1 MMFWHD
7 EPKKKA
13 RIEII
18 PMIDV
23 MMFLMV
29 FFVLISLHVIPAA
42 GIKTVLPSSSHSEN
56 LDSVHHAV
64 ISIGKSQIVQL
75 DGKDCALPSL
85 PGQIKAMQSSFGK
98 VDVVINGDK
107 GADMQKLVDV
117 MDAVKNSG
125 ITAISIAAS
134 KK

>member
-1 MMFWHD
+1 MIFWQE
-7 EPKKKA
+7 EPRKKA

-29 FFVLISLHVIPAA
+29 FFVLISLHVIPAT
-42 GIKTVLPSSSHSEN
+42 GIKTVLPSSTHSEN
-56 LDSVHHAV
+56 IAVVHHAV
-64 ISIGKSQIVQL
+64 ITIGKSDVVQI
-75 DGKDCALPSL
+75 DGKDCELSGLSARIRSML
-85 PGQIKAMQSSFGK
+85 ASFGK

-107 GADMQKLVDV
+107 GADMQKLVSV
-117 MDAVKNSG
+117 MDAVKDSG

>member
-1 MMFWHD
+1 MIFWQ
-7 EPKKKA
+7 EESRRKA

-29 FFVLISLHVIPAA
+29 FFVLISLHVIPAT
-42 GIKTVLPSSSHSEN
+42 GIKTVLPSSSHTDN
-56 LDSVHHAV
+56 IDAVHHAV
-64 ISIGKSQIVQL
+64 ITIGKSDVVQI
-75 DGKDCALPSL
+75 DGRDCSLASL
-85 PGQIKAMQSSFGK
+85 PEKISALLASFK
-98 VDVVINGDK
+98 KMDVVINGDK

>member
-1 MMFWHD
+1 MIFWHE

-29 FFVLISLHVIPAA
+29 FFVLISLHVIPAT
-42 GIKTVLPSSSHSEN
+42 GIKTVLPSSSHTEN
-56 LDSVHHAV
+56 LEVVHHAV
-64 ISIGKSQIVQL
+64 ITIGKTQTIQI
-75 DGKDCALPSL
+75 DGKDCVLSALPE
-85 PGQIKAMQSSFGK
+85 QIRAMLSSFGK

>member
-1 MMFWHD
+1 MIFWHE
-7 EPKKKA
+7 EPRRKA

-29 FFVLISLHVIPAA
+29 FFVLISLHVIPAT
-42 GIKTVLPSSSHSEN
+42 GIKTELPSSSHTEN
-56 LDSVHHAV
+56 LDVIHHAV
-64 ISIGKSQIVQL
+64 ISIGKSDVVQL
-75 DGKDCALPSL
+75 DGKNCSIATLPIA
-85 PGQIKAMQSSFGK
+85 IKGMLAGFSK

-107 GADMQKLVDV
+107 GANMQKLVDV

-125 ITAISIAAS
+125 ITAISIAS
-134 KK
+134 NKK

>member
-1 MMFWHD
+1 MIFWQE
-7 EPKKKA
+7 EPRKKA

-29 FFVLISLHVIPAA
+29 FFVLISLHVIPAT
-42 GIKTVLPSSSHSEN
+42 GIRTELPASSHAETI
-56 LDSVHHAV
+56 DVVHHAV
-64 ISIGKSQIVQL
+64 ISIGKGDEIQI
-75 DGKDCALPSL
+75 DGRNCTLVSL
-85 PGQIKAMQSSFGK
+85 PASIRSVLANFRK

-117 MDAVKNSG
+117 MDAVKDSG
-125 ITAISIAAS
+125 ITAISIAS
-134 KK
+134 SRK